1 MRLYRYRVKRG
12 RLTVE
17 SARGFISD
25 KARRGKMA
33 ESALLKAGLNWYF
46 RQAKA
51 LPPLPDGVPSLG
63 RADLGKSDWERRL
76 IERVRLLHYSWR
88 TEQSYRDWSWR
99 FSRSLGGRELSTAT
113 GIGISF
119 SSRFGAQSRRPQ
131 RF

>member
-1 MRLYRYRVKRG
+1 MRLYRYRVKQG

-33 ESALLKAGLNWYF
+33 ESVLWKAGLNWYF

-76 IERVRLLHYSWR
+76 IER
-88 TEQSYRDWSWR
+88 
-99 FSRSLGGRELSTAT
+99 LGWMT
-113 GIGISF
+113 
-119 SSRFGAQSRRPQ
+119 QSRWDW
-131 RF
+131 